1 MNNESPVQLTL
12 GVNLDD
18 DAKFE
23 NFYVTDGNQPLV
35 NELQGD
41 FAMLYVWGAVGTGC
55 THLLQSVCHKTAAEE
70 IPAIYIPMVE
80 LENYSPEMLEGLTSL
95 SVICIDDFQCIAGNS
110 DWESAFFNFFNEAKE
125 AGARLLFS
133 ANCSPQELSITLK
146 DLRSRLQSIPVF
158 KVETMSDKQSI
169 EALKFRAEQRGM
181 ELNDATAEFIY
192 RRSNRSIDQ
201 LMELLNKL
209 DQVSLVKKRRLTIP
223 LVKET
228 MNW

>member
-1 MNNESPVQLTL
+1 M
-12 GVNLDD
+12 
-18 DAKFE
+18 
-23 NFYVTDGNQPLV
+23 
-35 NELQGD
+35 
-41 FAMLYVWGAVGTGC
+41 
-55 THLLQSVCHKTAAEE
+55 
-70 IPAIYIPMVE
+70 
-80 LENYSPEMLEGLTSL
+80 
-95 SVICIDDFQCIAGNS
+95 
-110 DWESAFFNFFNEAKE
+110 
-125 AGARLLFS
+125 
-133 ANCSPQELSITLK
+133 
-146 DLRSRLQSIPVF
+146 QSIPVF

-209 DQVSLVKKRRLTIP
+209 DQVSIVKKRRLTIP